1 MGIIKIIK
9 KIRRKIRFRTRINK
23 IRSFFKKKEKQAE
36 FYSFKEVVV
45 IILFSFGIGVFACF
59 SAVKIFSK
67 GSFSLDKNLNKFYDA
82 FIMLKEN
89 YYQDISE
96 ESLIE
101 SAIKG
106 MLSSTGDTYTSY
118 NDLKQ
123 TQDFL
128 ETVEGTYE
136 GIGATIGMKEDKTIY
151 VADMFKDGPSDKAGL
166 KKDDI
171 IISVD
176 NKKFDNV
183 EKLANYVKKEAGKKI
198 KVKILRNDKEKNIT
212 IKRETIELPT
222 VESSIKEVN
231 DKKIGY
237 IDISVF
243 SSVTDK
249 QFNEHLQNLEKE
261 KIDGLVID
269 VRSNGGGYLNVVTNI
284 VKTILPK
291 DKIIYKLEMDGKVST
306 VKDNTKDKKT
316 YPIAVLING
325 GSASAS
331 EILAASIKESYKG
344 FVVGTQ
350 SYGKGTVQQTAKL
363 SDGSMIK
370 YTIEKWL
377 TPDGNYITDKGIE
390 PTNEVKL
397 NEEYFENYTEEF
409 DNQLQ
414 EALNLVSKN

>member
-1 MGIIKIIK
+1 MGIIKKIKKLRSKIRFKIKLAKIK
-9 KIRRKIRFRTRINK
+9 KI
-23 IRSFFKKKEKQAE
+23 FKKKEKQAE
-36 FYSFKEVVV
+36 FYTFKEVIV
-45 IILFSFGIGVFACF
+45 IILFSFGIGIFACF

-82 FIMLKEN
+82 FITLKEN
-89 YYQDISE
+89 YYE
-96 ESLIE
+96 EITDEKLIDN
-101 SAIKG
+101 AIKG
-106 MLSSTGDTYTSY
+106 MLSSTGDTYTNY
-118 NDLKQ
+118 NDLEE
-123 TQDFL
+123 TEEFL

-136 GIGATIGMKEDKTIY
+136 GIGATIGTKEDKTIY

-171 IISVD
+171 ILSVD
-176 NKKFDNV
+176 NKKFDDV
-183 EKLANYVKKEAGKKI
+183 EKLANYVKKEAGKKV
-198 KVKILRNDKEKNIT
+198 KVKVLREEKEKTIT
-212 IKRETIELPT
+212 ITRGTVELQS

-243 SSVTDK
+243 SSVTDT
-249 QFNEHLQNLEKE
+249 QFAEHLKKLEKE
-261 KIDGLVID
+261 KIEGLVID
-269 VRSNGGGYLNVVTNI
+269 VRSNGGGYLSVVTDI
-284 VKTILPK
+284 VKTLLPK
-291 DKIIYKLEMDGKVST
+291 DRTIYKLEMDGKVST
-306 VKDNTKDKKT
+306 VKDNTKEKRT

-344 FVVGTQ
+344 YLVGTKTF
-350 SYGKGTVQQTAKL
+350 GKGTVQQTSTL

-377 TPDGNYITDKGIE
+377 TPAGNYITDVGID
-390 PTNEVKL
+390 PTNKVKM
-397 NEEYFENYTEEF
+397 NEEYYQNYTEEF

-414 EALNLVSKN
+414 EALQLVSK

>member
-1 MGIIKIIK
+1 MGIIKTIK
-9 KIRRKIRFRTRINK
+9 KIRRKIRFRTRLAK
-23 IRSFFKKKEKQAE
+23 IRSFFRKKDKQAE
-36 FYSFKEVVV
+36 YYSFKEVVV

-67 GSFSLDKNLNKFYDA
+67 GSFSLDKNLSKFYDA
-82 FIMLKEN
+82 FITLKEN
-89 YYQDISE
+89 YYE
-96 ESLIE
+96 EITDEKLID

-106 MLSSTGDTYTSY
+106 MLSSTGDTYTNY
-118 NDLKQ
+118 NDLEE
-123 TQDFL
+123 TEEFL

-176 NKKFDNV
+176 NKKFEDV
-183 EKLANYVKKEAGKKI
+183 EKLANYVKKEAGKKV
-198 KVKILRNDKEKNIT
+198 KVKILRDNKEKTIT
-212 IKRETIELPT
+212 ITKETVELQS

-243 SSVTDK
+243 SSVTDT
-249 QFNEHLQNLEKE
+249 QFNEHLKKLEKE
-261 KIDGLVID
+261 KIEGLVID
-269 VRSNGGGYLNVVTNI
+269 VRSNGGGYLSVVTDI
-284 VKTILPK
+284 VKTLLPK
-291 DKIIYKLEMDGKVST
+291 DKTIYKLEMDGKVST
-306 VKDNTKDKKT
+306 VKDNTKEKRT

-344 FVVGTQ
+344 YLVGTKTF
-350 SYGKGTVQQTAKL
+350 GKGTVQQTSTL

-377 TPDGNYITDKGIE
+377 TPEGNYITDVGIE
-390 PTNEVKL
+390 PTNEVKM
-397 NEEYFENYTEEF
+397 NEEYYQNYTEEF

-414 EALNLVSKN
+414 EALQLVSK

>member
-1 MGIIKIIK
+1 MGIIKTIK
-9 KIRRKIRFRTRINK
+9 KIRRKIRFRTRLAK
-23 IRSFFKKKEKQAE
+23 IRSFFRKKDKQAE
-36 FYSFKEVVV
+36 YYSFNEVVV

-82 FIMLKEN
+82 FITLKEN
-89 YYQDISE
+89 YYE
-96 ESLIE
+96 EITDEKLID

-106 MLSSTGDTYTSY
+106 MLSSTGDTYTNY
-118 NDLKQ
+118 NDLEE
-123 TQDFL
+123 TEEFL
-128 ETVEGTYE
+128 ENVQGTYE

-176 NKKFDNV
+176 NKKFEDV
-183 EKLANYVKKEAGKKI
+183 EKLANYVKKEAGKKV
-198 KVKILRNDKEKNIT
+198 KVKILRDDKDKTIT
-212 IKRETIELPT
+212 ITRGTVELQS

-243 SSVTDK
+243 SSVTDT
-249 QFNEHLQNLEKE
+249 QFSNHLKKLEKE
-261 KIDGLVID
+261 KIEGLVID
-269 VRSNGGGYLNVVTNI
+269 VRSNGGGYLSIVTDI
-284 VKTILPK
+284 VKTLLPK
-291 DKIIYKLEMDGKVST
+291 GKTIYKLEMDGKIST
-306 VKDNTKDKKT
+306 VKDNTKEKRT

-344 FVVGTQ
+344 YLVGTKTF
-350 SYGKGTVQQTAKL
+350 GKGTVQQTSTL

-377 TPDGNYITDKGIE
+377 TPNGNYITDVGIE
-390 PTNEVKL
+390 PTNEIKM
-397 NEEYFENYTEEF
+397 NEEYYQNYNEEF

-414 EALNLVSKN
+414 EALQLVSK

>member
-1 MGIIKIIK
+1 MGIIKTIK
-9 KIRRKIRFRTRINK
+9 KIRRRIRFRTRLAK
-23 IRSFFKKKEKQAE
+23 IRSFFRKKEKQAE
-36 FYSFKEVVV
+36 YYSFNEVVV

-67 GSFSLDKNLNKFYDA
+67 GSFSLDKNLSKFYDA
-82 FIMLKEN
+82 FITLKEN
-89 YYQDISE
+89 YYE
-96 ESLIE
+96 EITDEKLID

-106 MLSSTGDTYTSY
+106 MLSSTGDTYTNY
-118 NDLKQ
+118 NDLEE
-123 TQDFL
+123 TEEFL
-128 ETVEGTYE
+128 ENVQGTYE

-151 VADMFKDGPSDKAGL
+151 VAELFKDGPSDKAGL

-176 NKKFDNV
+176 NKKFEDV
-183 EKLANYVKKEAGKKI
+183 EKLAEYVKKEAGKKV
-198 KVKILRNDKEKNIT
+198 KVKILRDNKEKTIT
-212 IKRETIELPT
+212 ITRGTVELQS

-231 DKKIGY
+231 NKKIGY

-249 QFNEHLQNLEKE
+249 QFSNHLKELEKE
-261 KIDGLVID
+261 KIEGLVID
-269 VRSNGGGYLNVVTNI
+269 VRSNGGGYLSVVTDI
-284 VKTILPK
+284 VKTLLPK
-291 DKIIYKLEMDGKVST
+291 GKTIYKLEMDGKVNS
-306 VKDNTKDKKT
+306 VKDNTKEKRT

-331 EILAASIKESYKG
+331 EILAAAIKESYNG
-344 FVVGTQ
+344 YLVGTKT
-350 SYGKGTVQQTAKL
+350 YGKGTVQQTSTL

-377 TPDGNYITDKGIE
+377 TPNNNYITDVGIE
-390 PTNEVKL
+390 PTNEVKM
-397 NEEYFENYTEEF
+397 NEDYYTDYSADK

-414 EALNLVSKN
+414 EALKLVSE

>member
-1 MGIIKIIK
+1 MGIIKTIK
-9 KIRRKIRFRTRINK
+9 KVRRKIRFRTRLAK
-23 IRSFFKKKEKQAE
+23 IRSFFRKKDKQAE
-36 FYSFKEVVV
+36 YYSFNEVVV

-82 FIMLKEN
+82 FITLKEN
-89 YYQDISE
+89 YFE
-96 ESLIE
+96 EITDERLID

-106 MLSSTGDTYTSY
+106 MLSSTGDTYTNY
-118 NDLKQ
+118 NDSEE
-123 TQDFL
+123 TEEFL
-128 ETVEGTYE
+128 ENIQGTYE

-176 NKKFDNV
+176 NKKFEDV
-183 EKLANYVKKEAGKKI
+183 EKLANYVKKEAGKKV
-198 KVKILRNDKEKNIT
+198 KVKILRDNKEKTIT
-212 IKRETIELPT
+212 ITRETVELQS

-243 SSVTDK
+243 SSVTDT
-249 QFNEHLQNLEKE
+249 QFSEHLKKLEKE
-261 KIDGLVID
+261 KIEGLVID
-269 VRSNGGGYLNVVTNI
+269 VRSNGGGYLSVVTDI
-284 VKTILPK
+284 VKTLLPK
-291 DKIIYKLEMDGKVST
+291 DKTIYKLEMDGKVST
-306 VKDNTKDKKT
+306 VKDNTKEKRT

-331 EILAASIKESYKG
+331 EILAASIKESYEG
-344 FVVGTQ
+344 YLVGTKTF
-350 SYGKGTVQQTAKL
+350 GKGTVQQTSTL

-377 TPDGNYITDKGIE
+377 TPDGNYITDVGIE
-390 PTNEVKL
+390 PTNEVKM
-397 NEEYFENYTEEF
+397 NEEYYTNYSEEF

-414 EALNLVSKN
+414 EALQLVSK

>member
-1 MGIIKIIK
+1 MGIIKTIK
-9 KIRRKIRFRTRINK
+9 KIRRKIRFRTRLAK
-23 IRSFFKKKEKQAE
+23 IRSFFRKKDKQAE
-36 FYSFKEVVV
+36 YYSFNEVVV

-82 FIMLKEN
+82 FITLKEN
-89 YYQDISE
+89 YYEDITDE
-96 ESLIE
+96 KLID

-106 MLSSTGDTYTSY
+106 MLSSTGDTYTNY
-118 NDLKQ
+118 NDLEE
-123 TQDFL
+123 TEEFL

-136 GIGATIGMKEDKTIY
+136 GIGATIGMKEDKNIY
-151 VADMFKDGPSDKAGL
+151 VADMFKDGPADKAGL

-176 NKKFDNV
+176 NKKFEDV
-183 EKLANYVKKEAGKKI
+183 EKLANYVKKEAGKKV
-198 KVKILRNDKEKNIT
+198 KVKILRDDKEKTIT
-212 IKRETIELPT
+212 ITRETVELQS

-243 SSVTDK
+243 SSVTDT
-249 QFNEHLQNLEKE
+249 QFSEHLKKLEKE
-261 KIDGLVID
+261 KIEGLVID
-269 VRSNGGGYLNVVTNI
+269 VRSNGGGYLSVVTDI
-284 VKTILPK
+284 VKTLLPK
-291 DKIIYKLEMDGKVST
+291 GKTIYKLEMDGKVNT
-306 VKDNTKDKKT
+306 VKDNTKEKRT

-344 FVVGTQ
+344 YLVGTKT
-350 SYGKGTVQQTAKL
+350 YGKGTVQQTSTL

-377 TPDGNYITDKGIE
+377 TPEGNYITDVGID
-390 PTNEVKL
+390 PTNEEKM
-397 NEEYFENYTEEF
+397 NEEYYQNYTEEF

-414 EALNLVSKN
+414 EALQLVSK

>member
-1 MGIIKIIK
+1 MGIIKTIK
-9 KIRRKIRFRTRINK
+9 KIRRKIRFRTRLAK
-23 IRSFFKKKEKQAE
+23 IRSFFRKKDKQAE
-36 FYSFKEVVV
+36 YYSFNEVVV

-82 FIMLKEN
+82 FITLKEN
-89 YYQDISE
+89 YYE
-96 ESLIE
+96 EITDEKLID

-106 MLSSTGDTYTSY
+106 MLSSTGDTYTNY
-118 NDLKQ
+118 NDLEE
-123 TQDFL
+123 TEEFL
-128 ETVEGTYE
+128 ENVQGTYE

-151 VADMFKDGPSDKAGL
+151 VAELFKDGPSDKAGL

-176 NKKFDNV
+176 NKKFEDV
-183 EKLANYVKKEAGKKI
+183 EKLANYVKKEAGKKV
-198 KVKILRNDKEKNIT
+198 KVKILRDDKEKTIT
-212 IKRETIELPT
+212 ITRGTVELQS

-231 DKKIGY
+231 NKKIGY

-249 QFNEHLQNLEKE
+249 QFSNHLKELEKE
-261 KIDGLVID
+261 KIEGLVID
-269 VRSNGGGYLNVVTNI
+269 VRSNGGGYLSVVTDI
-284 VKTILPK
+284 VKTLLPK
-291 DKIIYKLEMDGKVST
+291 GKTIYKLEMDGKVNS
-306 VKDNTKDKKT
+306 VKDNTKEKRT

-331 EILAASIKESYKG
+331 EILAAAIKESYNG
-344 FVVGTQ
+344 YLVGTKT
-350 SYGKGTVQQTAKL
+350 YGKGTVQQTSTL

-377 TPDGNYITDKGIE
+377 TPNNNYITDVGIE
-390 PTNEVKL
+390 PTNEVKM
-397 NEEYFENYTEEF
+397 NEDYYTDYSADK

-414 EALNLVSKN
+414 EALKLVSE